1 MNEFTEE
8 DVGAITLTVELAV
21 DNLMLVV
28 GEATQVVIEE
38 GTVVDKTALAVEDI
52 LLFEDD
58 VPTNEEAVRTFVDTM
73 LATVVAAAAEVFP
86 MEEGPLF
93 LREFKKV
100 KS

>member
-58 VPTNEEAVRTFVDTM
+58 VPTNE
-73 LATVVAAAAEVFP
+73 
-86 MEEGPLF
+86 
-93 LREFKKV
+93 
-100 KS
+100 